1 MPTHAYI
8 IHLPCAST
16 MHIAGLILARGG
28 SKSIPLK
35 NLALLGGKPLLVW
48 ALEAMIRSQGFD
60 SIWVSSDNS
69 EILQVALQHG
79 ARIHRRSAETSS
91 DQASSIESIQEF
103 LLAVEQQQQQ
113 QCHSAVGIDA
123 VGLVQCTSPF
133 VTVHHLEMAI
143 EKMISGASSVFSVV
157 RSHSLRWKEEEEEDQ
172 SSCSGGGGLS
182 SADSRNRIIK
192 AINFDPQHRP
202 RRQDWRGEL
211 VENGA
216 FYFTTVDLL
225 KRGLIQG
232 GNKISFVEMSA
243 ECSLD
248 IDSPYDL
255 WLAEQQVVSFMHQQQ
270 PTTSK

>member
-1 MPTHAYI
+1 MCVYTLSSPR
-8 IHLPCAST
+8 LFSF
-16 MHIAGLILARGG
+16 LFFF
-28 SKSIPLK
+28 K
-35 NLALLGGKPLLVW
+35 
-48 ALEAMIRSQGFD
+48 GFD

-113 QCHSAVGIDA
+113 QQCHSAVGLSCRPHPLTYLFLYHQASCFNHVCVAVAFIYVCMCTGIDA

-172 SSCSGGGGLS
+172 S
-182 SADSRNRIIK
+182 K
-192 AINFDPQHRP
+192 
-202 RRQDWRGEL
+202 
-211 VENGA
+211 
-216 FYFTTVDLL
+216 
-225 KRGLIQG
+225 
-232 GNKISFVEMSA
+232 
-243 ECSLD
+243 
-248 IDSPYDL
+248 
-255 WLAEQQVVSFMHQQQ
+255 
-270 PTTSK
+270 